1 MLNTDSPIGE
11 NMTSVINNAAAS
23 SHKARV
29 QGIGQSGNTT
39 TIAGEAQGIAAFLQA
54 LEVALDINGR
64 NQDGQ
69 VSIAKTF
76 LSNALQNLPKKSGNN
91 DVLAKNADTLQLL
104 SAALAAQGLL
114 SQVPEIANNPTQ
126 GQGLQEQMGSVQ
138 NTIVDTNTTGK
149 ATLNQND
156 LSIVLALLKANSSNS
171 TSNLGLNLQSGVS
184 SAEDLGNKLQSGV
197 SSTAN
202 PTAFNQNLNIKV
214 LSLESALGS
223 NSVGPNIQSLLA
235 GAGQTL
241 VDQTQKNSKIPN
253 FDTTAAKLFDS
264 RSSSQFGPANL
275 NAPKTQVSGA
285 LGGDPVTLK
294 SAQNPGETLVTT
306 SSEAFKSMEAK
317 NSSQQDERLKLTN
330 TVSGNLPAQIN
341 ANAVKLQMPVEQ
353 ANLTSG
359 PLHDQVIGAARSG
372 GGRIALE
379 LTPQGQGTIRID
391 LRIDHN
397 GQAHLI
403 VESASEAT
411 KAMFD
416 QGGQQLKQEFMQM
429 GLNLSL
435 DLRQGNGFS
444 QQAQGQNQDPQPAI
458 EISGTTN
465 AALKGPQGLNSLA
478 VSSVQGD
485 NGENSVVYMYA

>member
-1 MLNTDSPIGE
+1 MLNTDSLIGE

-54 LEVALDINGR
+54 LEVALDTNGR

-171 TSNLGLNLQSGVS
+171 TSNLGLNLQSGAS

-223 NSVGPNIQSLLA
+223 NSVGPNIQSFLA
-235 GAGQTL
+235 
-241 VDQTQKNSKIPN
+241 
-253 FDTTAAKLFDS
+253 
-264 RSSSQFGPANL
+264 
-275 NAPKTQVSGA
+275 
-285 LGGDPVTLK
+285 
-294 SAQNPGETLVTT
+294 
-306 SSEAFKSMEAK
+306 
-317 NSSQQDERLKLTN
+317 
-330 TVSGNLPAQIN
+330 
-341 ANAVKLQMPVEQ
+341 
-353 ANLTSG
+353 
-359 PLHDQVIGAARSG
+359 
-372 GGRIALE
+372 
-379 LTPQGQGTIRID
+379 
-391 LRIDHN
+391 
-397 GQAHLI
+397 
-403 VESASEAT
+403 
-411 KAMFD
+411 
-416 QGGQQLKQEFMQM
+416 
-429 GLNLSL
+429 
-435 DLRQGNGFS
+435 
-444 QQAQGQNQDPQPAI
+444 
-458 EISGTTN
+458 
-465 AALKGPQGLNSLA
+465 
-478 VSSVQGD
+478 
-485 NGENSVVYMYA
+485 